1 MKTLNNKLRQSQD
14 IADAVNKEIQKN
26 IDNKYW
32 RKCSELKLDPNLQ
45 KHYLPINYVK
55 SASSASTPVRIILDP
70 SQKGKN
76 SISLNHCEASG
87 SSQIG
92 DLKGCLLRFR
102 TSQTVALGDIAKFF
116 NSFGLTDEDMSL
128 RRILIP
134 EKGFGQKAE
143 DMKLEEYALTVMG
156 FGDKASPILATIG
169 KMKHMKAFI
178 DETDE
183 ELKESVTRTLTTQ
196 AYVDDCF
203 ANCPYG
209 EDIKKITNAV
219 DKILTKGNMSIKQ
232 WIYESNTETTKYL
245 GYLWKPNEDSMHVK
259 CWFNSGKKIRG
270 ENIEDNLDLDNVTLL
285 SKSFSRRKVLRIQGQ
300 FFDPLLIL
308 SPIVV
313 KIRLLFQKVC
323 MEQEDIDWDSPLKE
337 ELQDAVVDL
346 YKDLAQYKDFDFRRS
361 VIPREMAGH
370 KPRCELITFTDGSL
384 SAYAACS
391 YLRFKQGNQIFSNL
405 LVSTVKISGARKLTP
420 PRSELLGAHAGVQLA
435 LQVKKEI
442 SDNVEIT
449 SVTYI
454 TDSRVILAQ
463 LKLKSASFEVFTGSR
478 IAFIQDHSADS
489 RWLWCP
495 GKDNPADLPTRNLT
509 TYEEVTSEKWMNGGF
524 LLKEEKDWP
533 TKSLSEADLE
543 TMKPTKN
550 ALYTAKMLV
559 RATQAMENEEQITET
574 NFSSLLKRHR
584 SFQKVINIISYMLK
598 LRYTNLPFADLNEKA
613 VNIVIQ
619 DSTPMTEQKFKKKKF
634 SQGEKIYRD
643 GKMYLRT
650 VSYTHLTL
658 PTNREV

>member
-1 MKTLNNKLRQSQD
+1 M
-14 IADAVNKEIQKN
+14 
-26 IDNKYW
+26 
-32 RKCSELKLDPNLQ
+32 
-45 KHYLPINYVK
+45 K

-76 SISLNHCEASG
+76 LISLNHCEASG

-92 DLKGCLLRFR
+92 DLKGCLLKFR

-116 NSFGLTDEDMSL
+116 NSFGLKDEDMSL

-178 DETDE
+178 NETEE

-219 DKILTKGNMSIKQ
+219 DRILTKGNMSIKQ
-232 WIYESNTETTKYL
+232 WIYGNNTETTKYL
-245 GYLWKPNEDSMHVK
+245 GYLWNPNEDSMHVK

-270 ENIEDNLDLDNVTLL
+270 ESIEDNLDLDNVTLL

-346 YKDLAQYKDFDFRRS
+346 YKDLAQYKDFDFRRL
-361 VIPREMAGH
+361 VG
-370 KPRCELITFTDGSL
+370 LIF
-384 SAYAACS
+384 YC
-391 YLRFKQGNQIFSNL
+391 
-405 LVSTVKISGARKLTP
+405 
-420 PRSELLGAHAGVQLA
+420 
-435 LQVKKEI
+435 
-442 SDNVEIT
+442 
-449 SVTYI
+449 
-454 TDSRVILAQ
+454 
-463 LKLKSASFEVFTGSR
+463 
-478 IAFIQDHSADS
+478 
-489 RWLWCP
+489 W
-495 GKDNPADLPTRNLT
+495 
-509 TYEEVTSEKWMNGGF
+509 
-524 LLKEEKDWP
+524 
-533 TKSLSEADLE
+533 
-543 TMKPTKN
+543 
-550 ALYTAKMLV
+550 
-559 RATQAMENEEQITET
+559 
-574 NFSSLLKRHR
+574 
-584 SFQKVINIISYMLK
+584 
-598 LRYTNLPFADLNEKA
+598 
-613 VNIVIQ
+613 
-619 DSTPMTEQKFKKKKF
+619 
-634 SQGEKIYRD
+634 
-643 GKMYLRT
+643 
-650 VSYTHLTL
+650 
-658 PTNREV
+658 